1 MTINGAPSGADVTGA
16 SSSATNTPAPVG
28 APSRSS
34 LTAQLKASKTGIV
47 KTEPASPVDEKQ
59 TSDALGAQEPGK
71 KTEGDTP
78 DLQGGKVEKKTEEK
92 KEPEGDPPWLKERLG
107 RERKQREKV
116 EAELHSAKGEIAKLR
131 HLFDVAVAET
141 ERQAEER
148 RTGVAFDERG
158 EELQA
163 LKLQNTVKERLAQM
177 EDEHR
182 TALLNL
188 QRESQVK
195 EIANGLKAE
204 VASACAA
211 FPLVSDAEV
220 RAALRKN
227 PDTDIRQFAQAK
239 HEERKAYASKQS
251 ESATKNLPS
260 TVDKPTGVATFE
272 PPLSR
277 KGMADA
283 FKFARSKR

>member
-16 SSSATNTPAPVG
+16 SSSATQPAPAG

-34 LTAQLKASKTGIV
+34 LTAQLRASKAGNV

-71 KTEGDTP
+71 NTEGDTP
-78 DLQGGKVEKKTEEK
+78 DLQGGKGEKRPEEK
-92 KEPEGDPPWLKERLG
+92 KETEGDPPWLKERLG

-116 EAELHSAKGEIAKLR
+116 EADLHKAKGDVAKLL
-131 HLFDVAVAET
+131 HLFEVAVAEN
-141 ERQAEER
+141 ERLLEER
-148 RTGVAFDERG
+148 RTGVAFDEKG
-158 EELQA
+158 EEIQA
-163 LKLQNTVKERLAQM
+163 LKLQSTVEKRLAEM
-177 EDEHR
+177 ENEHR
-182 TALLNL
+182 QALLNL

-195 EIANGLKAE
+195 EIASGLKAE
-204 VASACAA
+204 VSAACAE

-251 ESATKNLPS
+251 GAATKNLPS

-283 FKFARSKR
+283 FKHARNKR